1 MQSVLRLGRE
11 RKRLATSGPLFI
23 YLMKS
28 SFPPGLGI
36 KQDTKKLFWW
46 EGSQEPSG
54 CSQLGLKLLRAERQ
68 SEMKRAFHTKTRC
81 SRNRYL
87 EIANML
93 MKPVRSNCCLLLSGG
108 RRFSLR
114 CLCFGCW
121 CAGAAGP
128 CHLQVGV
135 ALDCAHSLSNEGR
148 PRRGFL
154 LGTELFL
161 AAGLVGLV
169 PAFM

>member
-1 MQSVLRLGRE
+1 MNNKNLRAGHFLQDVLRLGRE
-11 RKRLATSGPLFI
+11 RRRLATSGPLFV

-28 SFPPGLGI
+28 FFSLGLGI
-36 KQDTKKLFWW
+36 KQDTKNCFGGRAVRSLA
-46 EGSQEPSG
+46 G
-54 CSQLGLKLLRAERQ
+54 CSQLRLRLLRAERR

-87 EIANML
+87 EIATVL
-93 MKPVRSNCCLLLSGG
+93 MKPARSNCCLLFSGG
-108 RRFSLR
+108 RWFSLR

-148 PRRGFL
+148 PWPWL
-154 LGTELFL
+154 PTWH
-161 AAGLVGLV
+161 
-169 PAFM
+169 